1 MQDNAELVN
10 IYIDTEKAVF
20 TYTACIHAAGRL
32 AVLLRLVFC
41 VPKHQV
47 INKP

>member
-20 TYTACIHAAGRL
+20 TYTAVRL
-32 AVLLRLVFC
+32 AVLLRLIFC
-41 VPKHQV
+41 VPKPQV
-47 INKP
+47 KNKP